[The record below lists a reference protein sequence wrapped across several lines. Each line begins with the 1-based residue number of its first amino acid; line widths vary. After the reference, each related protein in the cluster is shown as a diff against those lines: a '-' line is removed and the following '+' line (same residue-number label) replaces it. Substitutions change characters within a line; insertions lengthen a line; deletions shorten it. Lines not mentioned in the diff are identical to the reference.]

1 MHLKPY
7 LFFIISLF
15 FISFNAISNQQIY
28 RLSTEE
34 GLSQANVNN
43 IVQDPL
49 GYVWIATEQGLN
61 RYDGMD
67 VSLPEQIKN
76 FLHEQIFHINMID
89 DTFLF
94 VSTSFDG
101 SYLINVH
108 TLEKKK
114 IYSGRLSD
122 SQSFTSPVNA
132 VLKVGKYLY
141 AAINNHVYKISLVS
155 YESQLLGSVETGQ
168 SIRTFLYHGKHL
180 LVGATNG
187 LYSLSADAEVLT
199 KHAFLNEQE
208 VNELN
213 QNVKLLKLDE
223 DLGLLIGTVE
233 GLYATP
239 ILDVG
244 FDYERT
250 KNLIESLNI
259 WDHEL
264 TPVGEFIAT
273 ELGLYKFNRK
283 TKELTKALSLDK
295 TKFKLNQP
303 NILALELDANNVLW
317 MATHNGTYFWPLSSL
332 MFNSI
337 SQTRSEFVNNN
348 VWSIYQLSDGSI
360 LYGTDNGV
368 VHISSL
374 NDHSNPNYYFKSQ
387 NKKDVYGANAVYE
400 IFQTDIDSKLVYL
413 DTYQGLKLL
422 DLETQTVTNPP
433 VDKSNINAPFDSL
446 NSSAQRINNKQIAF
460 LTESDYYIYDTSNQS
475 VEVIQGLA
483 ELLPITSAYRF
494 LSPLPTRPEEIIIS
508 TIKGLY
514 SYSINSK
521 VLTPIF
527 EFNNANDK
535 VFQVI
540 DDWEVVN
547 ESIWLT
553 SSHHG
558 LIELDLTTF
567 EVIRSLNEDYGL
579 DKQALYEVVS
589 DPYGFLWFTAQSGL
603 FRYELDTGY
612 LEKYTLKNGLPNNE
626 FNAGASLKLDNQSFV
641 FGTVSGLTWV
651 NTADFID
658 YSNIIKT
665 PLSVTDI
672 KLMSSTLNYSPS
684 FLSKNQLKLNHD
696 DAGLEIKFTNFDFTE
711 QRTSKFNA
719 QIIGPEDVVLNNLD
733 RTKLFFPKLA
743 PGNYTLTINETSL
756 DGHNLIDSLTIPI
769 EVEYYFLNSPT
780 SWLVYF
786 IVVASLLL
794 LSYRQGKNR
803 QTTIQK
809 ALLAVTTSKQQTEMA
824 LKSTKSGT
832 WKVDLTKGL
841 IYQYRNKTSTRECGQ
856 QNELPLNR
864 FIELIHPEDRQKVS
878 SQWSALSESKNP
890 NINLTYRLQNLIG
903 EWLWFQDIG
912 QVTERDNEG
921 NPRIVS
927 GIYSNITDSKATN
940 LQASI
945 LGQAFSQIDEWLLI
959 LDTRLTPIS
968 VNHSFC
974 DAFSLNE
981 KHALYDLTFTTF
993 AKILGKKKLRQL
1005 INKIKTLNPNQNF
1018 KMELTVET
1026 KNHLV
1031 KPIHVSVNAIANDAG
1046 VIEHYVI
1053 VMSDLTEQKKAENE
1067 LRYLANYDSLTN
1079 LPNRSLM
1086 LQHIEFAIFD
1096 AQNNSATCALL
1107 FIDLDK
1113 FKPINDAYGH
1123 QAGDKLLVK
1132 ISERINELLPEHS
1145 ILGRQS
1151 GDEFLVLVK
1160 DVMTPESLTALT
1172 SNLISVL
1179 PEKIDLDGISVSV
1192 SASIGVALYPFDA
1205 KSSEE
1210 LIRHA
1215 DIAMF
1220 QAKQLGRNGY
1230 KYFTTS
1236 MIEQYNRKM
1245 MLETALKTAY
1255 KDSAFY
1261 NHYQPIVNTSSAKM
1275 IGVELLLRWQL
1286 EGENISPADFIP
1298 IAEEAGLIELMTEQA
1313 LERALF
1319 ELKPLFDKNAQFYLS
1334 LNLSPIHI
1342 IRAET
1347 AENLCNILNTFQLP
1361 TSRLRLEITETSL
1374 MEDKEKAKAS
1384 LNMLKDAGF
1393 KLLLDDF
1400 GTGYSSLTYLNQ
1412 FPIDIIK
1419 IDQSFVRKMDEQH
1432 TNKSIVRT
1440 IHSLASNLNM
1450 FCIAEGVETQTQ
1462 LKFLTDLGCNYMQ
1475 GYFFSKPLSIEVLL
1489 EKDETTTSWR

>member
-7 LFFIISLF
+7 FYLLISLF
-15 FISFNAISNQQIY
+15 FISFNAFPTQQIY

-49 GYVWIATEQGLN
+49 GYIWVSTEQGLN
-61 RYDGMD
+61 RFDGLD
-67 VSLPEQIKN
+67 VVLPDQIKD
-76 FLHEQIFHINMID
+76 FLHEQIFHINMVD

-122 SQSFTSPVNA
+122 SQSFTSPINA
-132 VLKVGKYLY
+132 VLKVGKNLY
-141 AAINNHVYKISLVS
+141 AAIDNHIYRISLVS
-155 YESQLLGSVETGQ
+155 YESQLIGSLETGQ
-168 SIRTFLYHGKHL
+168 SIRTFLSHNKQL
-180 LVGATNG
+180 IVGATDG
-187 LYSLSADAEVLT
+187 LYSLSLDAGILS
-199 KHAFLNEQE
+199 KHNFLNGSEE
-208 VNELN
+208 NELN
-213 QNVKLLKLDE
+213 QNVKLLKYDQE
-223 DLGLLIGTVE
+223 LGLLIGTVE

-239 ILDVG
+239 FLENG
-244 FDYERT
+244 FNYEQT
-250 KNLIESLNI
+250 SNLIKSLNI
-259 WDHEL
+259 WDYES
-264 TPVGEFIAT
+264 TPAGDYIAT
-273 ELGLYKFNRK
+273 EFGLYRFDRE
-283 TKELTKALSLDK
+283 TKELTKTLSLDK

-317 MATHNGTYFWPLSSL
+317 MATHNGAYYWPLSSL
-332 MFNSI
+332 KFKSLVH
-337 SQTRSEFVNNN
+337 SGSEFISNNI
-348 VWSIYQLSDGSI
+348 WSIYQLADGSI

-368 VHISSL
+368 VHIPSL
-374 NDHSNPNYYFKSQ
+374 SDTVVPTYYFQSH

-400 IFQTDIDSKLVYL
+400 IFQTDINSKFVYL
-413 DTYQGLKLL
+413 DTFQGLKLL
-422 DLETQTVTNPP
+422 NLDDKSISLPP
-433 VDKSNINAPFDSL
+433 VLKSSIENPFEAF
-446 NSSAQRINNKQIAF
+446 NSSAQQINTHQIAF
-460 LTESDYYIYDTSNQS
+460 LTESDYFIYDTSNQTIS
-475 VEVIQGLA
+475 TIEGLA
-483 ELLPITSAYRF
+483 EQLPTALAYRF
-494 LSPLPTRPEEIIIS
+494 LPTLPTRPDDILIS
-508 TIKGLY
+508 SIEGLY
-514 SYSINSK
+514 AYSLNTE
-521 VLTPIF
+521 VLAPIYEF
-527 EFNNANDK
+527 ENVNDK

-540 DDWEVVN
+540 DDWEIVN

-558 LIELDLTTF
+558 LIELDLRTF
-567 EVIRSLNEDYGL
+567 QVIQVLNEDFGL
-579 DKQALYEVVS
+579 DKQALYEVMS
-589 DPYGFLWFTAQSGL
+589 DPYGFLWFTTQSGL
-603 FRYELDTGY
+603 FRYELNTGVI
-612 LEKYTLKNGLPNNE
+612 EKYNVKNGLPNNE
-626 FNAGASLKLDNQSFV
+626 FNAGASLKLNNQTFV
-641 FGTVSGLTWV
+641 LGSVSGLTWF
-651 NTADFID
+651 NTADFIE
-658 YSNIIKT
+658 SSSLIKT

-672 KLMSSTLNYSPS
+672 NIMSSEFDYYPS
-684 FLSKNQLKLNHD
+684 FLEKNVLNLNHD
-696 DAGLEIKFTNFDFTE
+696 DVGLEIKFTNFDFAH
-711 QRTSKFNA
+711 QRKTKFNA
-719 QIIGPEDVVLNNLD
+719 HITGSEDVQLKDLD
-733 RTKLFFPKLA
+733 KTKLFFPKLA
-743 PGNYTLTINETSL
+743 PGTYNLIINETSL
-756 DGHNLIDSLTIPI
+756 DGNNIINSLSIPI
-769 EVEYYFLNSPT
+769 EVDYYFLNSPSAWLIYLIAVT
-780 SWLVYF
+780 SLVF
-786 IVVASLLL
+786 

-832 WKVDLTKGL
+832 WKVELKKDL
-841 IYQYRNKTSTRECGQ
+841 IFQYRNKTSTRECGQ
-856 QNELPLNR
+856 QNELSLNR
-864 FIELIHPEDRQKVS
+864 FIELIHPDDRQKVA
-878 SQWSALSESKNP
+878 SQWSALSSSKSS

-912 QVTERDNEG
+912 QVTERDVEG
-921 NPRIVS
+921 NPLVVS
-927 GIYSNITDSKATN
+927 GIYSNITESKATN

-959 LDTRLTPIS
+959 LDTQLTPIS

-974 DAFSLNE
+974 DAFSLKEEN
-981 KHALYDLTFTTF
+981 ALNDLTFMTF
-993 AKILGKKKLRQL
+993 AKVLGKKKLRQL
-1005 INKIKTLNPNQNF
+1005 LNRIKALSANQNF

-1026 KNHLV
+1026 KDHV
-1031 KPIHVSVNAIANDAG
+1031 IKPIHVSVNAIANDAG

-1079 LPNRSLM
+1079 LPNRNLM

-1096 AQNNSATCALL
+1096 VQNESTSCALL

-1123 QAGDKLLVK
+1123 QAGDKLLIK
-1132 ISERINELLPEHS
+1132 ISERINNLLPEHC

-1160 DVMTPESLTALT
+1160 DVKTPESLTTLT
-1172 SNLISVL
+1172 ANLISVL

-1230 KYFTTS
+1230 KYFTNS

-1245 MLETALKTAY
+1245 VLETALKTAY

-1261 NHYQPIVNTSSAKM
+1261 NHYQPIVNTSSGKM

-1286 EGENISPADFIP
+1286 NGENISPADFIP
-1298 IAEEAGLIELMTEQA
+1298 IAEETGLIELMTEQA
-1313 LERALF
+1313 LKRALV
-1319 ELKPLFDKNAQFYLS
+1319 ELKPLFDKNDQFYLS

-1347 AENLCNILNTFQLP
+1347 AENLCNILSSFLLP

-1384 LNMLKDAGF
+1384 LNMLKEAGF

-1432 TNKSIVRT
+1432 TNKSIVKT
-1440 IHSLASNLNM
+1440 IHSLAQNLNM

-1462 LKFLTDLGCNYMQ
+1462 LRFLTDLGCHYMQ
-1475 GYFFSKPLSIEVLL
+1475 GYFFSKPLPISELL
-1489 EKDETTTSWR
+1489 EKEHKTTSWR